1 MFNLCS
7 PALIYVAFSITQI
20 VIDTFKGLY
29 NQSLIKLFVMVMI
42 TILLNSLCE
51 SGMGVVSWI
60 IVFIPFIMMSIISS
74 VLLYIFGLN
83 ASTGTFNA
91 ETNENAR
98 ANINTNTNTNTNSI
112 KNINVNNNGDIV
124 IYDPY
129 YDSKNNPVYYKSP
142 NIIIPTPKGARQPR
156 QKIQYSNSDNVST
169 ATNVTTFKVPSL
181 INTFNSSGGE
191 FRWV

>member
-29 NQSLIKLFVMVMI
+29 NQSLMKLFVMVMI
-42 TILLNSLCE
+42 TILLNSLCV

-83 ASTGTFNA
+83 ATTGTF
-91 ETNENAR
+91 
-98 ANINTNTNTNTNSI
+98 NTNTNTNTNASSI

-129 YDSKNNPVYYKSP
+129 YDEKNNPVYYKSP
-142 NIIIPTPKGARQPR
+142 NIIVPTPKGATQPR
-156 QKIQYSNSDNVST
+156 QKMQYSNSDNVST
-169 ATNVTTFKVPSL
+169 ATNVTTFKVPTL
-181 INTFNSSGGE
+181 TDTFNSSGGE